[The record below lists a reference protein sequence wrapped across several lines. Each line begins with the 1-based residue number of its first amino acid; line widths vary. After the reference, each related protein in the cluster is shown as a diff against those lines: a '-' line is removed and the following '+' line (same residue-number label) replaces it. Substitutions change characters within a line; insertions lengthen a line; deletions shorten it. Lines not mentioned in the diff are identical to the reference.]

1 MFFHARTNL
10 YFDLIL
16 NSKRTVCEKHG
27 KDQDFTDFRQKALFN
42 PTHKIYTDL
51 EVEEIQM
58 CIFRGLTSRTIDAIV
73 ENNGAMPEE

>member
-1 MFFHARTNL
+1 MN
-10 YFDLIL
+10 FDFETKQSLIPGL
-16 NSKRTVCEKHG
+16 NSEIDEMTLC
-27 KDQDFTDFRQKALFN
+27 FRQKALFN